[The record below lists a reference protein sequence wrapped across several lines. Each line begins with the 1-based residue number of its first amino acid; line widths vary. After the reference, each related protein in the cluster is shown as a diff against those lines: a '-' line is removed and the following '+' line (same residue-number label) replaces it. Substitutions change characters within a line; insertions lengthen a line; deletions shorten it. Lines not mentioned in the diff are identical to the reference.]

1 MKKLMQAVSVLLLA
15 TGQVL
20 AQDYDAL
27 IRQSLQQ
34 RDNGDLAGAEQTLR
48 QAYVIPPDK
57 SEVAYLLAM
66 VMAFQQRYADALDML
81 DAALR
86 DYPDNVDLQ
95 LGRARVLSYQG
106 VYQEALKT
114 VDAVLMWNPDNTE
127 ALNLAGRIALY
138 QRRPA
143 AAVEHYNAVLALDAG
158 NLEALVGLY
167 DAHTNLGDNDVAAP
181 FLQRAASVAPNH
193 IDVKTRQNPQQFN
206 AEPRHQLT
214 TGFSRSTIDLAAF
227 ADWSDRFV
235 EYRHLQPNGNQQY
248 VRVEH
253 DHRFDRHDTLYEVGA
268 SFQQQSQL
276 PFELAFGFTPSD
288 DFLPEY
294 YGRIGARTRLTD
306 GTGNYGTVILTGMFQ
321 YSSFA
326 NGDTRRAQLGLEYYL
341 PGVDAWLTPAIGM
354 VRDQFGKDTFA
365 WGIGAHWQVTG
376 PTRIGVSYSD
386 APETENLITTDST
399 AYGFYLRQDL
409 GNRFVLFLNFNRFDR
424 VASYVRKS
432 YDATLQYR
440 F

>member
-1 MKKLMQAVSVLLLA
+1 MKKLKLTTIGLLLA
-15 TGQVL
+15 SSMTL

-66 VMAFQQRYADALDML
+66 VMAFQQRYADAMDML
-81 DAALR
+81 DSALR
-86 DYPDNVDLQ
+86 EHPDNVDLQ
-95 LGRARVLSYQG
+95 LGRARVMAYQG
-106 VYQEALKT
+106 VYQDALQT
-114 VDAVLMWNPDNTE
+114 VENVLMWNPDNTE

-138 QRRPA
+138 QKRPA
-143 AAVEHYNAVLALDAG
+143 AAIARYEAVLALDPA

-167 DAHTNLGDNDVAAP
+167 DAHTNLGDNDNAGP
-181 FLQRAASVAPNH
+181 FLQRAAAAAPNH
-193 IDVKTRQNPQQFN
+193 IDVKTRQNPAQFN
-206 AEPRHQLT
+206 AEPRHQLN
-214 TGFSRSTIDLAAF
+214 TGFSRSTIDLAGF

-248 VRVEH
+248 LRVEH
-253 DHRFDRHDTLYEVGA
+253 DHRFNRHDTLYEVGA
-268 SFQQQSQL
+268 SFQQRSRL
-276 PFELAFGFTPSD
+276 PFELAVGYTPAD
-288 DFLPEY
+288 DFLAEY
-294 YGRIGARTRLTD
+294 YGRIGARTALTD
-306 GTGNYGTVILTGMFQ
+306 GSGDYGTVILTGMFQ

-341 PGVDAWLTPAIGM
+341 PGVDAWLTPSIGM
-354 VRDQFGKDTFA
+354 VHDQDGKDTFA
-365 WGIGAHWQVTG
+365 WGIGAHWQITG

-386 APETENLITTDST
+386 APETENLITIDST
-399 AYGFYLRQDL
+399 AFGFYLRQDL

>member
-1 MKKLMQAVSVLLLA
+1 MRKLKQTTIGLLLA
-15 TGQVL
+15 TSMAL

-34 RDNGDLAGAEQTLR
+34 RDDGDLAGAEQTLR

-66 VMAFQQRYADALDML
+66 VMAFQQRYADAMDML
-81 DAALR
+81 EGALR
-86 DYPDNVDLQ
+86 EHPDNVDLQ

-106 VYQEALKT
+106 VYQDALQT
-114 VDAVLMWNPDNTE
+114 VDNVLMWNPDNTE

-143 AAVEHYNAVLALDAG
+143 AAIEHYNAVLALDAG

-167 DAHTNLGDNDVAAP
+167 DAHTSLGDNNTADP
-181 FLQRAASVAPNH
+181 FLQRAADVSPNH
-193 IDVKTRQNPQQFN
+193 IDVKTRQNPARFN

-214 TGFSRSTIDLAAF
+214 TGFSRSTIDLPAF
-227 ADWSDRFV
+227 DDWNDRFV

-248 VRVEH
+248 LRVEH

-268 SFQQQSQL
+268 SFQQRSRL
-276 PFELAFGFTPSD
+276 PFELAAGFTPSD

-294 YGRIGARTRLTD
+294 YGRVAARTALTD
-306 GTGNYGTVILTGMFQ
+306 GSGDYGTVILTGMFQ

-326 NGDTRRAQLGLEYYL
+326 NGDTRRTQIGLEYYL
-341 PGVDAWLTPAIGM
+341 PGIDAWLTPSIGM

-365 WGIGAHWQVTG
+365 WGFGAHWQVAG
-376 PTRIGVSYSD
+376 PTRIGISYSD

-399 AYGFYLRQDL
+399 AFGFYLRQDL

-424 VASYVRKS
+424 VASYVRKA

-440 F
+440 Y